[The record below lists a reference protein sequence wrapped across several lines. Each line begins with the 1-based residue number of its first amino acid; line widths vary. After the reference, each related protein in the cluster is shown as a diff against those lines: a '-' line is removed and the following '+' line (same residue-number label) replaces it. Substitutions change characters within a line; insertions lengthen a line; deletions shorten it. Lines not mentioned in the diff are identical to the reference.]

1 MTDTG
6 SHRVPSRPDEGAD
19 MHAEP
24 TDATDRTAPASVAAR
39 SREDRRA
46 DARSDSELGEVV
58 LEGRGIVKE
67 FAAGARSGL
76 LRRRGMMRAVDDVDI
91 ELRRGQ
97 VTALVGQSGS
107 GKSTLGRLL
116 AQLMPLTAGTIRLQG
131 ESVVARGG
139 KALRDYTGEVQLTLQ
154 DPFASLNPLRR
165 ISYILGRAVQL
176 HQDVSGGEEVRQ
188 RSAQLLER
196 VGLAPTERYLDRF
209 PHELSGGERQR
220 VSFARALAAGPSVL
234 LADEPVSMLDV
245 TIRKAM
251 LDLID
256 DLRRQEDL
264 AVLYITHDLGS
275 ARRYSSEVLVMHE
288 GRVVE
293 RGPSEQVISDPQDEY
308 TKRLLA
314 AAPDPQRRRAR
325 A

>member
-1 MTDTG
+1 MSTAAADT
-6 SHRVPSRPDEGAD
+6 STPD
-19 MHAEP
+19 
-24 TDATDRTAPASVAAR
+24 APAR
-39 SREDRRA
+39 
-46 DARSDSELGEVV
+46 GEVV
-58 LEGRGIVKE
+58 LEGRHLVKE
-67 FAAGARSGL
+67 YGVGDRRGL
-76 LRRRGMMRAVDDVDI
+76 LRHRRILRAVDDVSL

-116 AQLMPLTAGTIRLQG
+116 ARLVPLTDGEILLHGERVAGGSGGAGGAGGSGGT
-131 ESVVARGG
+131 SARE
-139 KALRDYTGEVQLTLQ
+139 YTGEVQLTLQ

-165 ISYILGRAVQL
+165 ISYILGRAVRL
-176 HQDVSGGEEVRQ
+176 HQGASGADEVRE
-188 RSAQLLER
+188 RSAALLAR
-196 VGLAPTERYLDRF
+196 VGLEPAEHYLDRF

-256 DLRRQEDL
+256 DLRREEDL

-293 RGPSEQVISDPQDEY
+293 RGESEQVISDPQDEY
-308 TKRLLA
+308 TRRLLA
-314 AAPDPQRRRAR
+314 AAPDPRRSLGTSGA
-325 A
+325 

>member
-1 MTDTG
+1 MNETG
-6 SHRVPSRPDEGAD
+6 SHRADSAPGSTSPAAPAGTAVPAPTAEEGA
-19 MHAEP
+19 
-24 TDATDRTAPASVAAR
+24 AR
-39 SREDRRA
+39 EA
-46 DARSDSELGEVV
+46 GLGPVV
-58 LEGRGIVKE
+58 LEGRNIVKE
-67 FAAGARSGL
+67 FPVGARSGL
-76 LRRRGMMRAVDDVDI
+76 ARRRRTMRAVDDVSL

-116 AQLMPLTAGTIRLQG
+116 AQLMPMTSG
-131 ESVVARGG
+131 EVLLNGRSVVAKGG
-139 KALRDYTGEVQLTLQ
+139 RSLRDYTGDVQLTLQ

-165 ISYILGRAVQL
+165 ISYILGRAVRL
-176 HQDVSGGEEVRQ
+176 HQKDVHGEEDLRE
-188 RSAQLLER
+188 RCADLLRR
-196 VGLAPTERYLDRF
+196 VGLEPTEHYLDRF

-256 DLRRQEDL
+256 DLRREEDL

-275 ARRYSSEVLVMHE
+275 ARRYSREVLVMHE
-288 GRVVE
+288 GVVVE
-293 RGPSEQVISDPQDEY
+293 RGPSEQVISDPQDAY

-314 AAPDPQRRRAR
+314 AAPDPDRRRRDA